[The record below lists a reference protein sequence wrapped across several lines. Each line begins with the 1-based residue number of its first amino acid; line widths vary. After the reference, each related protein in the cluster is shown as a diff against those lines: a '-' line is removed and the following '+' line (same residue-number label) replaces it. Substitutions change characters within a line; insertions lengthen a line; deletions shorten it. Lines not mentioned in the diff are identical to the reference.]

1 MYSPASGEWKQAHSQ
16 ARFVILQVLQ
26 EAGENFVSVKE
37 VIGEDGKP
45 DLLLTMVLTVQ
56 YMMTRV
62 HIYLLFFNHFRIE
75 VNWFLLANQ
84 QLENF

>member
-45 DLLLTMVLTVQ
+45 DLLLTMVLIENDFINCFKN
-56 YMMTRV
+56 RR
-62 HIYLLFFNHFRIE
+62 YLISFDHFRTE
-75 VNWFLLANQ
+75 AN
-84 QLENF
+84 